1 MTFFF
6 FFTSDNFSSCVW
18 LALQERQ
25 QHRRLVCAVHA
36 GLNRLLEHWI
46 DRSWA
51 EVVWKLLHQLP
62 VKMWAVGSV
71 LVHIDANWK
80 HTNLKINHS
89 GNFNN
94 FNVQDHQVEAFIQ
107 YTCANYIWAVSM
119 VVLCRDVTAAQSG
132 LWRRSWNW
140 WGPVGLHH
148 RLLLQLKR
156 KKPSH

>member
-1 MTFFF
+1 M
-6 FFTSDNFSSCVW
+6 W

-25 QHRRLVCAVHA
+25 QHRRLVCAVHT

-51 EVVWKLLHQLP
+51 EVVWKLLHQFP

-80 HTNLKINHS
+80 HTNLKINHAET
-89 GNFNN
+89 FI
-94 FNVQDHQVEAFIQ
+94 FLICKTTELIDAFIQ
-107 YTCANYIWAVSM
+107 YTCANYIWAISM
-119 VVLCRDVTAAQSG
+119 ALLCRDVTAAQSG

-156 KKPSH
+156 RRPSH